1 MAESVENAF
10 MRNHSV
16 CAREYVACVIELHG
30 HGISLQFVMPGPVPG
45 IHVVTTM
52 KQDVDGRNK
61 SGHNRIIAATSLWVP
76 VQNLR
81 RKNPVQRCSL

>member
-30 HGISLQFVMPGPVPG
+30 HGISLQFVMSGPSRSKDGVLWHTDVPG
-45 IHVVTTM
+45 IHVVT
-52 KQDVDGRNK
+52 Q
-61 SGHNRIIAATSLWVP
+61 
-76 VQNLR
+76 
-81 RKNPVQRCSL
+81 

>member
-30 HGISLQFVMPGPVPG
+30 HGISLQFVMPGPSRSKDGVLSPTYVPA
-45 IHVVTTM
+45 IHVIT
-52 KQDVDGRNK
+52 Q
-61 SGHNRIIAATSLWVP
+61 
-76 VQNLR
+76 
-81 RKNPVQRCSL
+81 